1 MAWRNLWRNRRR
13 TLLSAGSIAFAV
25 ALLAFAMA
33 QQIGSYALM
42 IDNAT
47 ALMTGQLQIQ
57 RPGFLDEPRIE
68 RTLPDGAALRARV
81 AAVPGVAAATE
92 RVQAFVLV
100 AAGERSVAAQVL
112 GVDPVREGAVSRL
125 PVLLAAGR
133 FLAAPTNGHD
143 DRSNVAEA
151 GAPPAEPV
159 PVELV
164 VGVALARNLGVT
176 LEDELVLLGTDPT
189 GSVAALVGRVTGLLE
204 TGQAELDRG
213 LLLAPLP
220 ALRAAFGL
228 GEDAHSIVVRTETPE
243 AVATVSEALDPLVSD
258 ALEILPWQRLLPEL
272 EQSIALDQVSNRFF
286 YGLLALLVAFS
297 IVNSFVMVVF
307 ERTRE
312 FGLLLALGQRPWRI
326 VGLLELEALWLVL
339 LGVAAGWLIALPVI
353 AWVATVGLP
362 LGESAGQMLRK
373 FHMPDRMYTALDVRA
388 FVKPAALMLAV
399 TLIAALIPAQRVRRL
414 TPVAALRHV

>member
-151 GAPPAEPV
+151 GASPAEPV

-213 LLLAPLP
+213 LLLA
-220 ALRAAFGL
+220 
-228 GEDAHSIVVRTETPE
+228 
-243 AVATVSEALDPLVSD
+243 
-258 ALEILPWQRLLPEL
+258 
-272 EQSIALDQVSNRFF
+272 
-286 YGLLALLVAFS
+286 
-297 IVNSFVMVVF
+297 
-307 ERTRE
+307 
-312 FGLLLALGQRPWRI
+312 
-326 VGLLELEALWLVL
+326 
-339 LGVAAGWLIALPVI
+339 
-353 AWVATVGLP
+353 
-362 LGESAGQMLRK
+362 
-373 FHMPDRMYTALDVRA
+373 
-388 FVKPAALMLAV
+388 
-399 TLIAALIPAQRVRRL
+399 
-414 TPVAALRHV
+414 

>member
-13 TLLSAGSIAFAV
+13 TWLSAGSIAFAV
-25 ALLAFAMA
+25 ALLAFAIA

-68 RTLPDGAALRARV
+68 RTLPHGSALRARV
-81 AAVPGVAAATE
+81 ESVPGVAAATE

-100 AAGERSVAAQVL
+100 SAGERSVAAQVL
-112 GVDPVREGAVSRL
+112 GVDPIREGAVSRL

-133 FLAAPTNGHD
+133 FLAAPVTGESPAPQNAD
-143 DRSNVAEA
+143 SAPEA
-151 GAPPAEPV
+151 A

-164 VGVALARNLGVT
+164 LGVALARNLGVA
-176 LEDELVLLGTDPT
+176 LNDEVVLLGTDPT
-189 GSVAALVGRVTGLLE
+189 GSVAALVGRVIGLLE

-220 ALRAAFGL
+220 ALRAAWGL
-228 GEDAHSIVVRTETPE
+228 GEDAHSIVIRTHSAERVE
-243 AVATVSEALDPLVSD
+243 SVATALDVVLSD

-272 EQSIALDQVSNRFF
+272 EQSIELDQVSNRLF

-326 VGLLELEALWLVL
+326 IGLLELEALWLVL
-339 LGVAAGWLIALPVI
+339 LGVAAGWLIALPLI
-353 AWVATVGLP
+353 AWVASVGLP
-362 LGESAGQMLRK
+362 LGDSAAQMLRK

-388 FVKPAALMLAV
+388 FVQPAALMLAV
-399 TLIAALIPAQRVRRL
+399 TLVAALIPAQRVRHL
-414 TPVAALRHV
+414 TPVQALRHV